1 MLGGVFHH
9 HSWRMRYLSLFLLLI
24 RFLASAE
31 IVHEGRVIK
40 IADGDTLA
48 IRTGLR
54 NKFTL
59 A

>member
-1 MLGGVFHH
+1 
-9 HSWRMRYLSLFLLLI
+9 MRYLSLFLLLI
-24 RFLASAE
+24 SFLASAE
-31 IVHEGRVIK
+31 IVHESRVIK